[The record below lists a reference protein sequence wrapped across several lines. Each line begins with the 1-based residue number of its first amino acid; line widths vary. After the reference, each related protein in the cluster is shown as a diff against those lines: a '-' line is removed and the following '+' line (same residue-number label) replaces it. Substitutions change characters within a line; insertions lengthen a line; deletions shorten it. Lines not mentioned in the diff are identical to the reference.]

1 MLFILLFFQPLLGFL
16 HHSGYKKYQR
26 RTIWSYGHLWNG
38 RIVITLGII
47 NGGLGFMLAGNTRT
61 GPIAY
66 GIIAAVVWLTY
77 VAAIIIGERRKAK
90 DMPPKYEDA
99 VRLSNHR
106 RSQSSDEDL
115 GGYYPPRY
123 H

>member
-1 MLFILLFFQPLLGFL
+1 L

-47 NGGLGFMLAGNTRT
+47 NGGLGFMLAGNTKT

-77 VAAIIIGERRKAK
+77 VAAIIIGERRKARDK
-90 DMPPKYEDA
+90 PPKYEDA
-99 VRLSNHR
+99 VRLSNRR
-106 RSQSSDEDL
+106 RSQSSEEDL
-115 GGYYPPRY
+115 GGYYQTGHR
-123 H
+123 

>member
-1 MLFILLFFQPLLGFL
+1 
-16 HHSGYKKYQR
+16 
-26 RTIWSYGHLWNG
+26 
-38 RIVITLGII
+38 
-47 NGGLGFMLAGNTRT
+47 MLAGNTKT

-77 VAAIIIGERRKAK
+77 VAAIIIGERRKAR